1 MIKVRIST
9 KQVYYKYAQTIVYVP
24 NTVAKEDIL
33 NYLNE
38 NEDIYIDKVDE
49 DLDDACF
56 EHGNGLD
63 EYGMDDIYSDSEWRF
78 DVLDADE
85 NSVFGGHL

>member
-9 KQVYYKYAQTIVYVP
+9 KQVYFKYAQAIVYIP

-38 NEDIYIDKVDE
+38 NEDIYTEKIDE
-49 DLDDACF
+49 DLSDACF
-56 EHGNGLD
+56 EHGHGLD
-63 EYGMDDIYSDSEWRF
+63 EFGMNDIYNDSEWRF
-78 DVLDADE
+78 DVLDEDE

>member
-9 KQVYYKYAQTIVYVP
+9 KQVFYKYAQTIVYVP
-24 NTVAKEDIL
+24 NTIAKEDIL
-33 NYLNE
+33 SYLNE
-38 NEDIYIDKVDE
+38 NEDIYTDKVDK

-63 EYGMDDIYSDSEWRF
+63 EYGMNDIYSDSECRF
-78 DVLDADE
+78 DLLDKDE
-85 NSVFGGHL
+85 NPFFGGHL

>member
-9 KQVYYKYAQTIVYVP
+9 KQVYFKHAKTIVYVP
-24 NTVAKEDIL
+24 NTVEKEDIL

-38 NEDIYIDKVDE
+38 NEDIYTEKIDK
-49 DLDDACF
+49 DLSDVCF
-56 EHGNGLD
+56 EHGHGLD
-63 EYGMDDIYSDSEWRF
+63 GYGMNDIYNDSEWRF
-78 DVLDADE
+78 DVLDEDE

>member
-24 NTVAKEDIL
+24 NTIEKEDIL

-49 DLDDACF
+49 DLYDTSL
-56 EHGNGLD
+56 EYGNGLD
-63 EYGMDDIYSDSEWRF
+63 EYGMNDIHNDSERRF
-78 DVLDADE
+78 DVLDKDE
-85 NSVFGGHL
+85 NPIFGGHL